1 MKSERLCIFVP
12 EKLKTLKIQ
21 EKMKTIYNRIFMLAM
36 ALMMSLSTFALKF
49 YSETVEVNG
58 IFYNIYFD
66 ETTSPYAWPIGKD
79 NNGSF
84 PYDYSYSGDIT
95 IPSSITYEVGYTWSG
110 DDKYQNKKV
119 TFPVLYINWGVFRRC
134 SDVTSVTLPNSV
146 IEIDKG
152 SFENCGLSSVTI
164 PCTAVGD
171 GPGMFEGILPGAFK
185 GCTNL
190 TSVTNLSCV
199 PQNINF
205 AWLEEPAFEVY
216 GDLHVLKGRKQAYQ
230 DAPIWNKFNIIDDV
244 EITPTM
250 VKETIDAIDNVQKVY
265 ANEPAKK
272 LNTVKF
278 LITNARI
285 AFDALS
291 KEQQALVKNIN
302 LLIEAEKAYEKL
314 ATGITDINADS
325 NKKDG
330 KYFENGKIVIVK
342 NGKKFNING
351 LKK

>member
-1 MKSERLCIFVP
+1 
-12 EKLKTLKIQ
+12 
-21 EKMKTIYNRIFMLAM
+21 MKTIYNRIFMLAV
-36 ALMMSLSTFALKF
+36 ALMMSLTSFALKF

-66 ETTSPYAWPIGKD
+66 EITSPYAWPIGKD

-110 DDKYQNKKV
+110 DD
-119 TFPVLYINWGVFRRC
+119 VFRRC

-146 IEIDKG
+146 LEIKSG
-152 SFENCGLSSVTI
+152 SFEWSELSSVTI
-164 PCTAVGD
+164 PCTTINIG
-171 GPGMFEGILPGAFK
+171 GGAFN

-199 PQNINF
+199 PQNINYYF
-205 AWLEEPAFEVY
+205 EKVFEVY

-265 ANEPAKK
+265 ANDPALK
-272 LNTVKF
+272 LYAVKA

-285 AFDALS
+285 AFDALN
-291 KEQQALVKNIN
+291 KEQQAQVKNIN
-302 LLIEAEKAYEKL
+302 LLIEAEEAYGEST
-314 ATGITDINADS
+314 TGIANINSD
-325 NKKDG
+325 NDKKDG
-330 KYFENGKIVIVK
+330 KYLENGKIVIKK
-342 NGKKFNING
+342 NDKKFNING
-351 LKK
+351 LNE

>member
-1 MKSERLCIFVP
+1 
-12 EKLKTLKIQ
+12 
-21 EKMKTIYNRIFMLAM
+21 MKTFYNRIFMLTM
-36 ALMMSLSTFALKF
+36 TIMMSLSSFAVRTLVESVQIDGI
-49 YSETVEVNG
+49 YYRIISEKNS
-58 IFYNIYFD
+58 
-66 ETTSPYAWPIGKD
+66 SPYAITELDGD
-79 NNGSF
+79 SNNE
-84 PYDYSYSGDIT
+84 DYSGDIT
-95 IPSSITYEVGYTWSG
+95 IPSSVTYEVDYE
-110 DDKYQNKKV
+110 DV
-119 TFPVLYINWGVFRRC
+119 TFPVTLINWGTFRNC
-134 SDVTSVTLPNSV
+134 KNVKSVTLPNSV

-199 PQNINF
+199 PQNIDF
-205 AWLEEPAFEVY
+205 ALDVPAFEVY

-250 VKETIDAIDNVQKVY
+250 VKETIDAIDNVQKIY
-265 ANEPAKK
+265 ATDPVKK
-272 LNTVKF
+272 LNIAKA

-285 AFDALS
+285 AFDALN
-291 KEQQALVKNIN
+291 KEQQAQVKNIN
-302 LLIEAEKAYEKL
+302 LLIEAEETYGEST
-314 ATGITDINADS
+314 TGIAEINSDN
-325 NKKDG
+325 NKKNG
-330 KYFENGKIVIVK
+330 KYIENGKIVIVK

-351 LKK
+351 LNE

>member
-1 MKSERLCIFVP
+1 
-12 EKLKTLKIQ
+12 
-21 EKMKTIYNRIFMLAM
+21 MKTFYNRIFMLTM
-36 ALMMSLSTFALKF
+36 AIMMSLSSFAVHI
-49 YSETVEVNG
+49 YNQTVEIGG
-58 IFYNIYFD
+58 IYYSIYLD
-66 ETTSPYAWPIGKD
+66 ENTPPYAWTT
-79 NNGSF
+79 SH
-84 PYDYSYSGDIT
+84 DYIEYSGEIT
-95 IPSSITYEVGYTWSG
+95 IPTSITCEVDYTWSG
-110 DDKYQNKKV
+110 DDKYQYSDV
-119 TFPVLYINWGVFRRC
+119 AFPVTLIKWGTFRNC
-134 SDVTSVTLPNSV
+134 KNVKSVTLPNSV

-230 DAPIWNKFNIIDDV
+230 DAPIWNKFNIIDDI

-250 VKETIDAIDNVQKVY
+250 VKETIDAIDNVQKIY
-265 ANEPAKK
+265 ANDPAHK
-272 LNTVKF
+272 LWAVKA

-285 AFDALS
+285 AFDALN
-291 KEQQALVKNIN
+291 KEQQAQVKNIN
-302 LLIEAEKAYEKL
+302 LLIEAEETYGEST
-314 ATGITDINADS
+314 TGIANINSD
-325 NKKDG
+325 NDKKDG
-330 KYFENGKIVIVK
+330 KYLENGKIVIKK
-342 NGKKFNING
+342 NDKKFNING
-351 LKK
+351 LNE

>member
-1 MKSERLCIFVP
+1 
-12 EKLKTLKIQ
+12 
-21 EKMKTIYNRIFMLAM
+21 MKTIYNRIFMLAV
-36 ALMMSLSTFALKF
+36 ALMMSLTSFALKF

-66 ETTSPYAWPIGKD
+66 EITSPYAWPIGKD

-146 IEIDKG
+146 LEIKSG
-152 SFENCGLSSVTI
+152 SFEWSELSSVTI
-164 PCTAVGD
+164 PCTTINIG
-171 GPGMFEGILPGAFK
+171 GGAFN

-199 PQNINF
+199 PQNINYYF
-205 AWLEEPAFEVY
+205 EKVFEVY

-250 VKETIDAIDNVQKVY
+250 VKETIDAIDNVQKIY
-265 ANEPAKK
+265 ATDPVNK
-272 LNTVKF
+272 LNIVKA
-278 LITNARI
+278 LIINARI

-291 KEQQALVKNIN
+291 KEQQAQVKNIN
-302 LLIEAEKAYEKL
+302 LLIEAEEAYGEST
-314 ATGITDINADS
+314 TGIANINSD
-325 NKKDG
+325 NDKKDG
-330 KYFENGKIVIVK
+330 KYLENGKIVIKK
-342 NGKKFNING
+342 NDKKFNING
-351 LKK
+351 LNE

>member
-1 MKSERLCIFVP
+1 
-12 EKLKTLKIQ
+12 
-21 EKMKTIYNRIFMLAM
+21 MKTFYNRIFMLTM
-36 ALMMSLSTFALKF
+36 AIMMSLSSFAVRTF
-49 YSETVEVNG
+49 VEDVQING
-58 IFYNIYFD
+58 IYYRIVSEKNA
-66 ETTSPYAWPIGKD
+66 SPYAFTVCNGES
-79 NNGSF
+79 NNE
-84 PYDYSYSGDIT
+84 DYSGNIT
-95 IPSSITYEVGYTWSG
+95 IPSSVNYEY
-110 DDKYQNKKV
+110 DYEDI
-119 TFPVLYINWGVFRRC
+119 TFPVTLINWGTFRNC
-134 SDVTSVTLPNSV
+134 KNVKSVTLPNSV

-250 VKETIDAIDNVQKVY
+250 VKETIDAIDNVQKIY
-265 ANEPAKK
+265 AIDPAKK
-272 LNTVKF
+272 LNIVKF

-302 LLIEAEKAYEKL
+302 LLIEAEETYGEST
-314 ATGITDINADS
+314 TGITDVNADS

-351 LKK
+351 LKE